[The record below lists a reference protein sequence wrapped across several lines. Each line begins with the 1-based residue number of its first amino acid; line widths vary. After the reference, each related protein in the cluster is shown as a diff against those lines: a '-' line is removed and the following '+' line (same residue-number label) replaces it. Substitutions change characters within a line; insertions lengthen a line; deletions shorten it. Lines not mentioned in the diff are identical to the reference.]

1 MRKVKMTTWSNG
13 SVPADVSS
21 ERMLTTAMFN
31 GFKRNPTLKHTQA
44 DLSLTAAVDE
54 IRFGSPSLVSCTDV
68 DMTAR
73 ITVHICT
80 NHTPKKSFLFCIFL
94 ILQPF
99 ESIPS

>member
-80 NHTPKKSFLFCIFL
+80 NHNICIY
-94 ILQPF
+94 I
-99 ESIPS
+99 